1 MKIGNTRK
9 KLQHAIVLVY
19 IIFAGNISFVHAQ
32 TNYNEILGQDKL
44 NAVTTSVPFLLI
56 APDARGGALGDAGVA
71 GDPDASSMHY
81 NPAKY
86 AFAKNEFGVAMSY
99 SPWLRGLVNDISLAY
114 LSAYKKL
121 GDDQAIAAS
130 LRYFSLGDII
140 FTDKV
145 GEVIGQFKPNEFA
158 VDIAYAR
165 KFSEY
170 VSGSVSLRYINS
182 NLTGGI
188 FANGAQTK
196 AGQAVATDVS
206 FFYTKE
212 VEYGETPGIFSFGAN
227 ISNIG
232 NKISY
237 TENIE
242 KDFIPINMKLGP
254 EFTFILD
261 EYNTLSFLFDIN
273 KLLVPTPPIYAR
285 DSLGRPIIGSDG
297 KYEIAKGKDPD
308 RGVVSGML
316 GSFSDAP
323 GGFKEEL
330 KEFNYSAG
338 IEYWYDKQFAI
349 RGGIFYEHP
358 HKGNRKYVTLGAGF
372 KLNVFGL
379 DFSYLIPLEQR
390 HPLENTLRFTLTFD
404 FEAFKEL
411 GKE

>member
-1 MKIGNTRK
+1 MKINKFIPLRNS
-9 KLQHAIVLVY
+9 LPVVIFMFAAIFQSTY
-19 IIFAGNISFVHAQ
+19 SQ

-71 GDPDASSMHY
+71 SNPDASSMHY

-86 AFAKNEFGVAMSY
+86 AFAENDFGVAMSY

-114 LSAYKKL
+114 LSGYKKL
-121 GDDQAIAAS
+121 GNGQTIAAS

-145 GEVIGQFKPNEFA
+145 GEVIGQFKPNEFS
-158 VDIAYAR
+158 VDVSYAR
-165 KFSEY
+165 KFSDNI
-170 VSGSVSLRYINS
+170 SGAVTLRYINS

-188 FANGAQTK
+188 FVNGAQSK
-196 AGQAVATDVS
+196 VGQSVAADVS

-212 VEYGETPGIFSFGAN
+212 MDFGDTPGFFSFGAN

-237 TENIE
+237 TENLD
-242 KDFIPINMKLGP
+242 KDFIPINMKIGP
-254 EFTFILD
+254 AFTFD
-261 EYNTLSFLFDIN
+261 FDDYNTVTILFDIN

-285 DSLGRPIIGSDG
+285 DSLGRPVVDNDG
-297 KYEIAKGKDPD
+297 NYVIEDGKDPE
-308 RGVVSGML
+308 RGVVSGIF
-316 GSFSDAP
+316 GSFTDAP
-323 GGFKEEL
+323 DGFKEEI
-330 KEFNYSAG
+330 KELNYSVG
-338 IEYWYDKQFAI
+338 VEYWYDKQFAI
-349 RGGIFYEHP
+349 RSGFFYEHP

-372 KLNVFGL
+372 RLNVFGL
-379 DFSYLIPLEQR
+379 DFAYLIPLEQR

-404 FEAFKEL
+404 FDAFKEL
-411 GKE
+411 GN